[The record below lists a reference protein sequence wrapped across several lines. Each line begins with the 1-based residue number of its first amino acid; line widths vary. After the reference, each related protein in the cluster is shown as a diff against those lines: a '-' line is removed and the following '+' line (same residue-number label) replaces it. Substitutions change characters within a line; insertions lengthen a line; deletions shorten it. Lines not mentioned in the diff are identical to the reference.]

1 MIILRRK
8 AFLLVC
14 HLLFQGLEDLL
25 LEVAIIPSKV
35 GFSDFIARQSL
46 ATRLTLRRRGF
57 ISVQMYWVRA
67 VPVDQSLVEA

>member
-14 HLLFQGLEDLL
+14 YLLFQGLEDLL
-25 LEVAIIPSKV
+25 LEVMSVPSKV

-57 ISVQMYWVRA
+57 ISVQIYWVRA

>member
-14 HLLFQGLEDLL
+14 YLLFQGLEDAL
-25 LEVAIIPSKV
+25 LEVTIIPSKV
-35 GFSDFIARQSL
+35 GFSDFIALQSL
-46 ATRLTLRRRGF
+46 ATRLRLRRRGF
-57 ISVQMYWVRA
+57 ISVQIYWVRA